1 MRILIFYFILVSKRK
16 GAFLKL
22 RVIEKFTNV
31 RLSSFSS
38 LVIKNMLLYMQVSF
52 SFYKVSEFFVLI
64 KLWNFRNVLKRNP
77 DSVWNLFLFF
87 LMLKTAPGELN
98 SRESFLVSVVCYNRS
113 FYFNVVF
120 VMLENEVRAL

>member
-1 MRILIFYFILVSKRK
+1 MYVQKLKEDHYAMRILIFYFILVSKRK

-31 RLSSFSS
+31 RLSSS

-64 KLWNFRNVLKRNP
+64 KL
-77 DSVWNLFLFF
+77 
-87 LMLKTAPGELN
+87 
-98 SRESFLVSVVCYNRS
+98 
-113 FYFNVVF
+113 
-120 VMLENEVRAL
+120 

>member
-31 RLSSFSS
+31 RLSS

-64 KLWNFRNVLKRNP
+64 KL
-77 DSVWNLFLFF
+77 
-87 LMLKTAPGELN
+87 
-98 SRESFLVSVVCYNRS
+98 
-113 FYFNVVF
+113 
-120 VMLENEVRAL
+120 

>member
-1 MRILIFYFILVSKRK
+1 MYVQKLKEDHYAMRILIFYFILVSKREK

-31 RLSSFSS
+31 RLSS

-64 KLWNFRNVLKRNP
+64 KL
-77 DSVWNLFLFF
+77 
-87 LMLKTAPGELN
+87 
-98 SRESFLVSVVCYNRS
+98 
-113 FYFNVVF
+113 
-120 VMLENEVRAL
+120 

>member
-1 MRILIFYFILVSKRK
+1 MYVQKLKEDHYAMRILIFYFILVSKRK

-31 RLSSFSS
+31 RLSS

-64 KLWNFRNVLKRNP
+64 KL
-77 DSVWNLFLFF
+77 
-87 LMLKTAPGELN
+87 
-98 SRESFLVSVVCYNRS
+98 
-113 FYFNVVF
+113 
-120 VMLENEVRAL
+120 